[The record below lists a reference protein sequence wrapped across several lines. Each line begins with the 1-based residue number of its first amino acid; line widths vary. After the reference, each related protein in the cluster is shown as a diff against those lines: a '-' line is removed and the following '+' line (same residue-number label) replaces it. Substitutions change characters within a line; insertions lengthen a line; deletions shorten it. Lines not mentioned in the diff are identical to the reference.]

1 MADYTTHDLIPYV
14 NILQVKANQHQSV
27 IYLVD
32 GDRVTVPYSISHVER
47 FLPTCYFRRVHRCHV
62 VNLRHVTG
70 IINRTLRVGDLLVSV
85 GPSYWPTVC
94 SLLNVVTRPTTTSVS
109 EGDDPAPATGAPT
122 PGDATRLS
130 PVDTPLPSPATRPL
144 PPPAGTT
151 PPPLTVRAFPPQ
163 VDLSFLLPAS
173 PLMLSNPLTTP
184 SAMPSNSSLV
194 RSAR

>member
-94 SLLNVVTRPTTTSVS
+94 SLLNIVTRPTTASVP
-109 EGDDPAPATGAPT
+109 EGDAPL
-122 PGDATRLS
+122 PGDGTC
-130 PVDTPLPSPATRPL
+130 LP
-144 PPPAGTT
+144 
-151 PPPLTVRAFPPQ
+151 RA
-163 VDLSFLLPAS
+163 
-173 PLMLSNPLTTP
+173 
-184 SAMPSNSSLV
+184 
-194 RSAR
+194 